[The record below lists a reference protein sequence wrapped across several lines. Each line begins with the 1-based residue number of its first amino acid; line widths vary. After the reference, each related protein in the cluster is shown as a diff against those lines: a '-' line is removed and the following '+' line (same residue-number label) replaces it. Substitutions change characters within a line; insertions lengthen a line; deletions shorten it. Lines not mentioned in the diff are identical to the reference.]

1 MQFFPQD
8 RSLHPQAQD
17 DSSEDSYFWDY
28 TSGKQ
33 VKKNPLTQEEA
44 KEFYDY
50 VVSIDTMY
58 EAETDIKNIINE
70 EASAFFS
77 GQKTAEEVAEII
89 QNRVN
94 VYINENS

>member
-1 MQFFPQD
+1 MLQEACEEKD
-8 RSLHPQAQD
+8 E
-17 DSSEDSYFWDY
+17 SSEDAYFQDY

-33 VKKNPLTQEEA
+33 VKKKPMTQEEA

-50 VVSIDTMY
+50 VLSIDTMY
-58 EAETDIKNIINE
+58 EVETDIQNIISE

>member
-1 MQFFPQD
+1 M
-8 RSLHPQAQD
+8 
-17 DSSEDSYFWDY
+17 
-28 TSGKQ
+28 
-33 VKKNPLTQEEA
+33 TQEEA

-50 VVSIDTMY
+50 VLSIDTMY
-58 EAETDIKNIINE
+58 EVETDIQNIISE